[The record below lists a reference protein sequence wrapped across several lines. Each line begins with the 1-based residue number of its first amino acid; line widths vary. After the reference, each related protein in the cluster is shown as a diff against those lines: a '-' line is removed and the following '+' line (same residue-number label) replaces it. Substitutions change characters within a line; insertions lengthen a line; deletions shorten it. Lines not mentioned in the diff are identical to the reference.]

1 MVFGLRQSL
10 FEPTIYFTQGK
21 HTIIVIKKGKWKIL
35 NTSAKK
41 KKSQNGKLNKKS
53 NLIVIEYDI
62 KENEKFH
69 WFINFE

>member
-1 MVFGLRQSL
+1 MEN
-10 FEPTIYFTQGK
+10 FEYICQ
-21 HTIIVIKKGKWKIL
+21 
-35 NTSAKK
+35 K

>member
-1 MVFGLRQSL
+1 VVFGLRQSL
-10 FEPTIYFTQGK
+10 FE

-41 KKSQNGKLNKKS
+41 KRSQNGKLNKKS

>member
-1 MVFGLRQSL
+1 MSHSRQ
-10 FEPTIYFTQGK
+10 THHYCN
-21 HTIIVIKKGKWKIL
+21 KKGEMENFEYICQ
-35 NTSAKK
+35 KK
-41 KKSQNGKLNKKS
+41 RSQNGKLNKKS